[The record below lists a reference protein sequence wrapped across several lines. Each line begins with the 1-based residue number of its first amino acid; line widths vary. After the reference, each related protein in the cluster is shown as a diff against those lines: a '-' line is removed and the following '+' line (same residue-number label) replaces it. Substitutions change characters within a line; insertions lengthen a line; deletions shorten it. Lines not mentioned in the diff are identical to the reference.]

1 MRPAGPLLLLLVT
14 GAVAV
19 PADEP
24 AAPAPVKTSARL
36 SQEIRAAL
44 PRFEPPAAAPG
55 PATSPVLSPAA
66 SLDPDV
72 VELPKLTV
80 REKRLPGHD
89 PDVWLNDRIVQR
101 KAMVAYRDSMTDLE
115 WLLNCWFVPLFS
127 APPSVRGRDYYEGRK
142 RAEEI
147 GRLNNLIKAIGL
159 TDPKAAA
166 KARRAMDVNLLIKDN

>member
-1 MRPAGPLLLLLVT
+1 MRPAGPLLLLLLAGTV
-14 GAVAV
+14 VV

-24 AAPAPVKTSARL
+24 AAPAPAQTSARL

-44 PRFEPPAAAPG
+44 PRFEPPAAAP
-55 PATSPVLSPAA
+55 PAASPVLVTVHN
-66 SLDPDV
+66 LDPEV
-72 VELPKLTV
+72 VELPKMTV
-80 REKRLPGHD
+80 LEKRLPGND
-89 PDVWLNDRIVQR
+89 PDMWLNDRVVQH
-101 KAMVAYRDSMTDLE
+101 KAMAAYQDSMTDFE

-142 RAEEI
+142 RAEEV

-166 KARRAMDVNLLIKDN
+166 KARRAMDVNLLIKDD